1 MEKDQYS
8 SIDDEIRLSKED
20 SEPTNVD
27 DPHHERYYNED
38 QPADDRRFENRRSV
52 SNEDNQYQE
61 ETSAEIST
69 MPRRSRSYKDESV
82 VGAVD
87 SGDVASR
94 GNVIGVTALIIS
106 ILSLFMMPFLLG
118 ITGII
123 VGIVARS
130 RGSNMGTWAIG
141 IGALSIIVGIFILP
155 FF

>member
-8 SIDDEIRLSKED
+8 SVDDEIRLSKEGT
-20 SEPTNVD
+20 EPTIVD

-38 QPADDRRFENRRSV
+38 QPADDRRNEDRRSV
-52 SNEDNQYQE
+52 SNADNRYDE

-87 SGDVASR
+87 SGEVASR
-94 GNVIGVTALIIS
+94 GKVIGVAALIIS

-118 ITGII
+118 IAGII